1 MTTAAPVNSHSVS
14 FRDQFHDRVSISLV
28 LTALTFN
35 ASLCFINTVLFPVN
49 DLILMGAEL
58 LLVTVAMLFAID
70 RRPEPYLVLALFL
83 SYALLIMAM
92 RPMFDAKAVRDFLIP
107 IAFYLLGRRRPSLVV
122 ADRAALASG
131 LIVVTFGLFEYL
143 DLETFQKYFNI
154 IRYYIARGTV
164 ATYMFTSRVLIGA
177 VIGCIVL
184 GSWFVEKSM
193 YTCDR
198 LDDKKI
204 VLVVNLRSN
213 AETLSGVFFI

>member
-1 MTTAAPVNSHSVS
+1 MTTAAPVNSYSVS
-14 FRDQFHDRVSISLV
+14 LRDHVHDRVSISLV

-131 LIVVTFGLFEYL
+131 LIVVTFGLLGASRSRNFPEV
-143 DLETFQKYFNI
+143 FQYHWVSC
-154 IRYYIARGTV
+154 RGTV
-164 ATYMFTSRVLIGA
+164 ATILSFYKMYAEKGYQDLKPSVANIF
-177 VIGCIVL
+177 
-184 GSWFVEKSM
+184 GSMDFGQAKSVQ
-193 YTCDR
+193 C
-198 LDDKKI
+198 
-204 VLVVNLRSN
+204 
-213 AETLSGVFFI
+213 